1 MIALDIGLKRIGVA
15 KCVNGIILPKLAI
28 LRKNRNQAAKEV
40 SALIKIEK
48 AKTLIIGIP
57 SNRDMQERIK
67 HFVGLLE
74 IEKEVKIV
82 FVDEDFSSYEAGEKI
97 QGSKDSKK
105 KDGSLDSISAMI
117 ILERYLMR

>member
-57 SNRDMQERIK
+57 SDRDMQERIK
-67 HFVGLLE
+67 HFMGLLE